1 MKHDIDER
9 FRQRVRIYQ
18 SSYLSKFVSNY
29 QSKNIL
35 ITEANIYVIDYRG
48 ENPEDSEVESQKDRA
63 DVPETNEKPKE
74 QSKKR
79 RKEREM
85 RRERQKRRLRRLK
98 FP

>member
-1 MKHDIDER
+1 MTLMNDSGREFVSTKVH
-9 FRQRVRIYQ
+9 IYQ
-18 SSYLSKFVSNY
+18 SLFPITNL
-29 QSKNIL
+29 KNIL